1 MSKTI
6 ITNITGY
13 RQPDWLPIIPTIAII
28 IIALTLVACA
38 SQPTQQPVADPQG
51 VGGSEYVIPDT
62 GYGATLAAGYGA
74 ISEAATAQTVFLVAT
89 QEAHATSQ
97 AITIQ
102 QTQLAINSQAT
113 AGALQAAQQ
122 ASFVTATAGVASL
135 QATSAAIEAQATQGA
150 VMAVATAQAQSA
162 VIELQAQ
169 QAQAQQA
176 QQSQALISSMT
187 TLGALALGIVGLVA
201 ILFFVG
207 NVLQAHKQRARIIE
221 LGGQVVQYVPDKAEW
236 LPVISSRALPRPAD
250 YAVLES
256 LENAD
261 MGDGD
266 SADFIDGVIKV
277 NRGDESYYIPK
288 MTEAEQQARVKAL
301 ALLVAAMR
309 FHGAGGHKSTIIPG
323 WRQLKAHGLKP
334 RNAKSWQLGAGPL
347 QQAGLIA
354 SKPGIGTRIIASEFP
369 DLATLY
375 REINIGTIALSPV
388 DYGLEAEIIENTT
401 KNNW

>member
-1 MSKTI
+1 MPVSKVYPITVTI
-6 ITNITGY
+6 S
-13 RQPDWLPIIPTIAII
+13 
-28 IIALTLVACA
+28 IIALALLLVACGG
-38 SQPTQQPVADPQG
+38 QPTALPVSAGDG
-51 VGGSEYVIPDT
+51 EVAGEYVVPET
-62 GYGATLAAGYGA
+62 GYIATLAVGNHA
-74 ISEAATAQTVFLVAT
+74 ISQAGTAQVVFALAT
-89 QEAHATSQ
+89 QEIQATSQ
-97 AITIQ
+97 ALTIQ
-102 QTQLAINSQAT
+102 QTQSAINSQAT

-169 QAQAQQA
+169 QTQAQQA

-250 YAVLES
+250 YDVLES

-301 ALLVAAMR
+301 ALLIAAMR
-309 FHGAGGHKSTIIPG
+309 YHGVGGGQSTVIPG
-323 WRQLKAHGLKP
+323 WRALKGAGLKP
-334 RNAKSWQLGAGPL
+334 RNPSTWQAGAGPL
-347 QQAGLIA
+347 QQAGIIA
-354 SKPGIGTRIIASEFP
+354 SKPGIGTRIIANEYP
-369 DLATLY
+369 NLQTLY
-375 REINIGTIALSPV
+375 REINIGRLVLRPI